1 MMVGGYNDN
10 SDYFIGILPDGTK
23 KWYCEERDF
32 KEEYAEMEA
41 ALLESREHEGE

>member
-10 SDYFIGILPDGTK
+10 SSYFIGILPDGTK
-23 KWYCEERDF
+23 KFYCEERDF

-41 ALLESREHEGE
+41 ALESRKHEGE

>member
-41 ALLESREHEGE
+41 ALESRKNEGE